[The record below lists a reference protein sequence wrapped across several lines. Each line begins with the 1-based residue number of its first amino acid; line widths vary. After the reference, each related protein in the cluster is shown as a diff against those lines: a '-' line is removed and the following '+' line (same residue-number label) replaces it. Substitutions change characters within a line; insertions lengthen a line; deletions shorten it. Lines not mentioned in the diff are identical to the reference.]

1 MQMCLY
7 SWNYQPKQYVMSVRK
22 YPLFREEEKGSYSGW
37 KPIAAFSVVLDS
49 CFQYLNN
56 LQALV
61 LEGPGIQ
68 KLLSCLLQSRGFAV
82 SEPFS
87 VKGGWDTIAAPV
99 PVCKTRWLLLLV
111 GILIWAVKVLLIVG
125 FGPKAFV
132 SEIHALI
139 IRGHIYANT
148 GNSKKF
154 FFVSFS
160 VLTEENGKGR

>member
-7 SWNYQPKQYVMSVRK
+7 SWNYQPKQYVMSVHK

-56 LQALV
+56 
-61 LEGPGIQ
+61 
-68 KLLSCLLQSRGFAV
+68 LQSRGFAV